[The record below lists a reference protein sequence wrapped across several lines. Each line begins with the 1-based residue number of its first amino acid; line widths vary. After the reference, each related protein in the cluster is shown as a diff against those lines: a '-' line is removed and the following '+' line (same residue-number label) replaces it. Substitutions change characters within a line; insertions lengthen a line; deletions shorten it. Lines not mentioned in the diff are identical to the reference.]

1 MPQQDGTTRRSD
13 AGIGTGE
20 AAERRPDDPVHDRQK
35 PADARRLPGG
45 GRRIASGYRDTAR
58 EIVSILFVSQAI
70 CRAGVLPG
78 G

>member
-13 AGIGTGE
+13 TGAGTGE